1 MGKRIQVQKKGRG
14 GKQFRAAT
22 ANKIVPAKYPNYVL
36 EEHHVGEI
44 VDIVHESGR
53 DAPLAKVRFND
64 GKYVY
69 IPATEGTFV
78 GGKIEIGADAPIN
91 SMNIINLKN
100 IPDGTIVCNIE
111 RNFGDGGK
119 LVKAA
124 GSSASVFAHAGNG
137 VTLNMPSRKFLT
149 LNPGC
154 RAVVGIVAGAGLT
167 EKPFLRAGKRFFAMK
182 AKGKKYPKVRGVA
195 MAAVFHP
202 YGGGRH
208 QHPGKQTSVARTT
221 PPGRKVGNI
230 APRKTGRSRI
240 RRIK

>member
-1 MGKRIQVQKKGRG
+1 MGKRILVQRRGRG
-14 GKQFRAAT
+14 GKQFRAAIT
-22 ANKIVPAKYPNYVL
+22 YKITPAKYPSYRF

-44 VDIVHESGR
+44 VDLVHESGR
-53 DAPLAKVRFND
+53 DAPLAKVRFDD

-69 IPATEGTFV
+69 IPATEGV
-78 GGKIEIGADAPIN
+78 SIGSRIEIGANASVNP
-91 SMNIINLKN
+91 MNIINLN
-100 IPDGTIVCNIE
+100 NMPDGTIVCNIE

-124 GSSASVFAHAGNG
+124 GSSAIVFAHAGNG
-137 VTLNMPSRKFLT
+137 VTLRMPSRKFLT
-149 LNPGC
+149 LNPKC
-154 RAVVGIVAGAGLT
+154 RAVVGIVAGGGKG
-167 EKPFLRAGKRFFAMK
+167 EKPFLKAGNKFYAMK
-182 AKGKKYPKVRGVA
+182 ARNIMYPRVRGIA

-208 QHPGKQTSVARTT
+208 QHPGKQTSVGRTA

-240 RRIK
+240 RKI